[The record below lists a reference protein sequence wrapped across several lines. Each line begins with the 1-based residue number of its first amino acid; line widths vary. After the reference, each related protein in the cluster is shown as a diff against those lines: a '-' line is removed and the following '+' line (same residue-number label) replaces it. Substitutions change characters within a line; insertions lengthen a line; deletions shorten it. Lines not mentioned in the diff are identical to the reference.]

1 MYAVILTGGKQY
13 KVSEGDVIDI
23 EKLDAEIGD
32 TVDFDVLFIC
42 DGSRIVTDA
51 DALANVKVEAEVLD
65 QFKGEKVII
74 RKFKRRKRYKRTKG
88 HRQLLTKVKI
98 TSIIE
103 GAADKAEEPAA
114 EEPAEQAEKPAAEA
128 EAAE

>member
-103 GAADKAEEPAA
+103 GAAEQAEEPAA
-114 EEPAEQAEKPAAEA
+114 AA